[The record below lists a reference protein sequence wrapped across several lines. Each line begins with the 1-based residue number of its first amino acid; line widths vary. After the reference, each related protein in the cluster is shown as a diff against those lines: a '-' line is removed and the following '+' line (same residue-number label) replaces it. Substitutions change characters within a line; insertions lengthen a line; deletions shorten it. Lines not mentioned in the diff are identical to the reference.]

1 MRVRIHWKM
10 KVNPD
15 QVDSRAEPLRLF
27 GGCSPVTRLTVTTGE
42 NMMDSADRDYFL
54 ERAEAELDLANAAN
68 HQRAAQAHYYLA
80 GFYLDRAYGGTAN
93 EN

>member
-1 MRVRIHWKM
+1 M

-15 QVDSRAEPLRLF
+15 QDEFGRNRAPESMVAR
-27 GGCSPVTRLTVTTGE
+27 PVTHRGE
-42 NMMDSADRDYFL
+42 EKMDSGEKDYFL
-54 ERAEAELDLANAAN
+54 ERAEAELDLANQAN
-68 HQRAAQAHYYLA
+68 HENAARAHYYLA